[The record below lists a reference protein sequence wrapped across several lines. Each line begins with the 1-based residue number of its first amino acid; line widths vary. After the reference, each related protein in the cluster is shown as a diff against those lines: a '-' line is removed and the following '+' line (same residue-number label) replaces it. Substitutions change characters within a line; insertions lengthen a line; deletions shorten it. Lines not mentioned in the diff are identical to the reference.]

1 MNVSDGAK
9 EFLQSDWA
17 MDPVSHKPC
26 TFQALKILTELLE
39 EQKQSAEE
47 QIASINTALELIKRM
62 QKNLEKGL
70 EK

>member
-1 MNVSDGAK
+1 MKVSEQAK

-17 MDPVSHKPC
+17 MDQLTHQPC

-47 QIASINTALELIKRM
+47 QIASINTALELINRM
-62 QKNLEKGL
+62 HKNLEKSL